1 MEEVMSYLFKGL
13 ERLEEA
19 RERIAGASFMAG
31 LYEGR
36 PDFDLLLPPEEPAE
50 ERAAGEAYCKTIQS
64 FLTAHVDPDEIERTA
79 KIPDSVLQ
87 GLFKLGAFGMKIPKE
102 YGGLGFSYKNYGRV
116 LTVIASWSN
125 ILALTVAV
133 PQSIGIA
140 MPILLF
146 GNEQQKKT
154 FLPRVAREDL
164 SAFALTEPITGSDAA
179 NIRTEAVLDSTGQT
193 FVVNGEKLWCT
204 NGTIARYVTLIARV
218 PARHTQQNGKRAWMP
233 VSEGKD
239 AEDRVHTAFILDMTS
254 PGVQIRQRCQFEGCR
269 GIENAHMTF
278 RDVHIPADNLIGEIG
293 KGLNYALTILNVG
306 RAISIP
312 ALCLGMAKQAWQPTL
327 DWANERYTFQ
337 KPLAER
343 QTQQMRIGDMATT
356 LFAMES
362 LAQLVWHLADQ
373 KQFDIRI
380 EAAIAK
386 LFCSE
391 ETIRF
396 LKDAQI
402 IFGGMG
408 YETAESK
415 RVRGEPAFGIEQLVR
430 DAEMN
435 RIGEG
440 ATDILKPY
448 VAREGLNSHLERAR
462 NLFNKGMTGRHRFTE
477 FWRLLKFYVPWYG
490 KQWTRRPLS
499 SRHEL
504 QQAQVR
510 SKLVFIEQA
519 SRRLARAI
527 FYAMIMH
534 RQALRDDQGRQN
546 RIEAVGEDLLAI
558 AATALN
564 AESQER
570 TAGHAEL
577 WELADELFRNARQRI
592 DENIRGLIHNRDE
605 LVTVIGK
612 NAFSGKYPSLSD
624 GVVRRGLHDY
634 LPKQKIPPSANKTV
648 GVASSDPGN
657 RDKLLVQMLT
667 KRHACKLYTSMAEA
681 IQDLIKRGFTANFEF
696 LDKALR
702 DVDSGRTFEA
712 KALTIVEH
720 HRFEGASDPDEM
732 SVVYAV
738 EGDDGTK
745 GIIADAFGVY
755 ANPELGG
762 FLNNVTIREEC
773 DMPPPVKIQT

>member
-1 MEEVMSYLFKGL
+1 MPLLFKGL

-36 PDFDLLLPPEEPAE
+36 PAFDLLLPPEEPAE

-79 KIPDSVLQ
+79 KIPDSVIQ

-102 YGGLGFSYKNYGRV
+102 YGGLEFSYKNYGRV
-116 LTVIASWSN
+116 LTLMASWSN

-140 MPILLF
+140 IPILLF

-154 FLPRVAREDL
+154 YLPRVAQGDI

-179 NIRTEAVLDSTGQT
+179 NIRTEAVLDSTGRT

-218 PARHTQQNGKRAWMP
+218 PARQVQQNGKRVWIP
-233 VSEGKD
+233 VPDGAG
-239 AEDRVHTAFILDMTS
+239 AENRVHTAFILDMTS

-278 RDVHIPADNLIGEIG
+278 HDVHIPADRLIGETG

-327 DWANERYTFQ
+327 DRANERYTFQ

-343 QTQQMRIGDMATT
+343 QTQQMRIGHMAAT

-373 KQFDIRI
+373 KRYDIRI
-380 EAAIAK
+380 EAAVAK
-386 LFCSE
+386 MFCSE

-415 RVRGEPAFGIEQLVR
+415 GIRGEPAFGIEQLVR
-430 DAEMN
+430 DAEMA

-462 NLFNKGMTGRHRFTE
+462 NLFDDRLTGISRFRE
-477 FWRLLKFYVPWYG
+477 LWQLLKFYVPWYG
-490 KQWTRRPLS
+490 RQWRRMPLS
-499 SRHEL
+499 SRPEL
-504 QQAQVR
+504 QHSKVR
-510 SKLVFIEQA
+510 PKLVFIEQA

-527 FYAMIMH
+527 FYAMLCH

-558 AATALN
+558 AATALY

-570 TAGHAEL
+570 TAGRTEL
-577 WELADELFRNARQRI
+577 WDLAEELFRNARQRI
-592 DENIRGLIHNRDE
+592 DENIRGLIHNRDS

-612 NAFSGKYPSLSD
+612 NAFSGKYPSLSC
-624 GVVRRGLHDY
+624 GIIRRGLHDY
-634 LPKQKIPPSANKTV
+634 MPKQKSPQNANETERV
-648 GVASSDPGN
+648 EPSDPGS
-657 RDKLLVQMLT
+657 RDRILPRMLT
-667 KRHACKLYTSMAEA
+667 ESHACKLYTSMAEA
-681 IQDLIKRGFTANFEF
+681 IQDLMKRGFTANFEF
-696 LDKALR
+696 LDKSFR
-702 DVDSGRTFEA
+702 DVDSGRTFQAPE
-712 KALTIVEH
+712 LTIVEH
-720 HRFEGASDPDEM
+720 YRFEGASDPDEM

-738 EGDDGTK
+738 ASDDGTK

-755 ANPELGG
+755 ANPELGD
-762 FLNNVTIREEC
+762 FLNNVTIREES
-773 DMPPPVKIQT
+773 DMPLPHNTGASTL